1 MGNEI
6 FYAMLERSQPPGSS
20 IVCFDRGHRV
30 TFISR
35 QAERVSLALFGCKAA
50 TAKVLPPK
58 LREVIAQLENGT
70 TNGNGD
76 STKSVVFT
84 AKDGSLIKP
93 RLVRDPE
100 NTNHCLIFEQEVM
113 ISSPAE
119 LEFLGLSPRET
130 EISFWIYQ
138 RKTTWEIGKIL
149 EVSPRTVEKHI
160 ENIFRKLELNGR
172 EDLVRKIRS
181 GCGAA

>member
-1 MGNEI
+1 VP
-6 FYAMLERSQPPGSS
+6 ADERHPVPAIKANNRAARRLTPFQ
-20 IVCFDRGHRV
+20 HRIEYLV
-30 TFISR
+30 THC
-35 QAERVSLALFGCKAA
+35 SL
-50 TAKVLPPK
+50 VPN
-58 LREVIAQLENGT
+58 R
-70 TNGNGD
+70 
-76 STKSVVFT
+76 
-84 AKDGSLIKP
+84 LIHRKRRARP
-93 RLVRDPE
+93 SPPE

-113 ISSPAE
+113 ISSPDE